1 LALVDTALFGG
12 RSSRRDDADHG
23 PSFSKTVAYDEHT
36 EFKAPAEE
44 QEAILAIGV
53 VWIVKLDG
61 TLIMEDGLSFLE
73 RYSMLAL
80 VGPVLGLVPLE
91 AKHNYMIMLI

>member
-1 LALVDTALFGG
+1 M
-12 RSSRRDDADHG
+12 
-23 PSFSKTVAYDEHT
+23 AYDEHA
-36 EFKAPAEE
+36 ESEASAEE

-61 TLIMEDGLSFLE
+61 TLIMEDGLSFFE
-73 RYSMLAL
+73 GYSVLAL

-91 AKHNYMIMLI
+91 AKHN